1 MFPDEISDSLEGG
14 RCGYQLEIPNEKPRC
29 CVYLLAQASF
39 ALLQKRISPHL
50 GNVQIE
56 EMTQGS
62 VEVVENASDFTCRS
76 EDCSEELNAKVNSQ
90 ISRVWFFSFS
100 FMPIP
105 VIFSYQILITI
116 IHASKRIPS
125 AMKMAV
131 ANKEKR
137 KEMLFPVPP
146 S

>member
-1 MFPDEISDSLEGG
+1 MHINELKQFTGYLISSFVTVLPSLHMFPDEISDSLEGG

-90 ISRVWFFSFS
+90 ISRV
-100 FMPIP
+100 
-105 VIFSYQILITI
+105 
-116 IHASKRIPS
+116 
-125 AMKMAV
+125 
-131 ANKEKR
+131 
-137 KEMLFPVPP
+137 
-146 S
+146 